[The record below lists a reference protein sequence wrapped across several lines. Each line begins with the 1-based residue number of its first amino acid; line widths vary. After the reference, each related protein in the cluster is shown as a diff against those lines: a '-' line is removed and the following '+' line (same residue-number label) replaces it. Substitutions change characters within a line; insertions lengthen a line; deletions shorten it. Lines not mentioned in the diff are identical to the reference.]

1 MEPSPKGERINIFLP
16 ESNRKPNGKR
26 ERESYLVSENERERE
41 SKSRVKH
48 LEKYDK
54 NVKRETETEN
64 VE

>member
-1 MEPSPKGERINIFLP
+1 M
-16 ESNRKPNGKR
+16 R
-26 ERESYLVSENERERE
+26 ERERERERE

>member
-41 SKSRVKH
+41 KVKH